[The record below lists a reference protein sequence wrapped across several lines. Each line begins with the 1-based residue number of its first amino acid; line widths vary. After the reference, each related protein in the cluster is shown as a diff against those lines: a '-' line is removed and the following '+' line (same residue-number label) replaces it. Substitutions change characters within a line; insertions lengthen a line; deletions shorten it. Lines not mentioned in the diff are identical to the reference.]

1 MGRTVAIGLQD
12 FSDVI
17 EKNIFYVDKTDFIKR
32 WWDQN
37 DAVTLITRPRRFG
50 KTLTMSMVERFFSV
64 KFAGKSEV
72 FHGLKI
78 WEDERFREI
87 QGTYPVIFLS
97 FAKVKDTTYIEAS
110 KNICK
115 IISDT
120 YKEHEYILDNAA
132 LSDNDKSTFRKYSN
146 GMTESDAKD
155 AISDL
160 ARLMSKCYGRKA
172 IILLDEYDTPM
183 QEAYVNGYW
192 QELVSFIRGLFN
204 ATFKTNP
211 YLERGILTGIT
222 RVSKES
228 IFSDLNNLAVVT
240 TTSSEY
246 SDCFGFTEKE
256 VQTALSEFGY
266 NDFDIVKKWYDGFII
281 GKQRDIYNPWSIIN
295 YLREGK
301 VDAYWANSSSNTLVS
316 KLVREGDP
324 ELKEKIELLCAGKS
338 IWSEIDEQ
346 IVYNQLDLGEKAI
359 FSLLLASGYLKVISY
374 DDSNVAELA
383 IEPLYEFALTNLEVF
398 SMFRKLFS
406 DWFANTPVGKGKFV
420 NALIYGDVKQL
431 NIYMNEIA
439 ISTFSSF
446 DVGVAP
452 SQRAPERFYHGF
464 VLGLMAETVRNYVL
478 TSNRESGYGRYDV
491 MMEPRNK
498 SDKAVII
505 EFKVFDEETEKS
517 LEDTLTAALKQIED
531 KKYDQTL
538 IDRGI
543 HADNILKYGFVFQG
557 KKVLVGASDYN

>member
-64 KFAGKSEV
+64 KYAGMPNV
-72 FHGLKI
+72 FQNLKI
-78 WEDERFREI
+78 WNDERYHKI

-97 FAKVKDTTYIEAS
+97 FAKVKDTTYTEAS

-120 YKEHEYILDNAA
+120 YKEHEYILCNGT
-132 LSDNDKSTFRKYSN
+132 LSEDDKTMFRKHSN
-146 GMTESDAKD
+146 ELAENEAKD

-160 ARLMSKCYGRKA
+160 ARLMYKCYGKKA

-192 QELVSFIRGLFN
+192 QEIVNFLRSLFN
-204 ATFKTNP
+204 STFKTNP
-211 YLERGILTGIT
+211 YIERGILTGIT

-240 TTSSEY
+240 TISDKY
-246 SDCFGFTEKE
+246 ADCFGFTESE
-256 VQTALSEFGY
+256 VKSALNEQGVG
-266 NDFDIVKKWYDGFII
+266 DFEAVKKWYDGFIFGSI
-281 GKQRDIYNPWSIIN
+281 KDIYNPWSVIS
-295 YLREGK
+295 YLQSGNLE
-301 VDAYWANSSSNTLVS
+301 AYWANSSSNTLVS
-316 KLVREGDP
+316 KLVREGEP
-324 ELKEKIELLCAGKS
+324 ELKEKMELLCAGKS

-346 IVYNQLDLGEKAI
+346 IVYNQLDLGEVAI
-359 FSLLLASGYLKVISY
+359 FSLLVASGYLKIISR
-374 DDSNVAELA
+374 DDSNVADLA
-383 IEPLYEFALTNLEVF
+383 VEPLYELALTNLEVL

-406 DWFANTPVGKGKFV
+406 DWFANTPIKEGRFV
-420 NALIYGDVKQL
+420 TALFNQDIKML
-431 NIYMNEIA
+431 NIYMNDIA
-439 ISTFSSF
+439 VSTFSSF

-557 KKVLVGASDYN
+557 KKVLIGAK